1 MMYEVDLTAP
11 QYELSNKTIAM
22 YWYPIQFIEAKNKS
36 EARKIVEKMIENE
49 EIDYDLMDE
58 NGDTLTNSEKKEADD
73 WYDYFMLQEPVLIL
87 PQTDWVKK
95 I

>member
-1 MMYEVDLTAP
+1 MYEVGLTAP
-11 QYELSNKTIAM
+11 QVELDNETIVM
-22 YWYPIQFIEAKNKS
+22 YWYPDQEIEAKNKS

-58 NGDTLTNSEKKEADD
+58 NGDTLTNSEKKEAYD